1 MASNDKATE
10 ILTIRVVSTK
20 YDGSPRDSYDAQL
33 LDHTG
38 SMIRLKVP
46 AGTPVYDGRTNK
58 TVNADDNVIE
68 IYFLDRWYNV
78 WHMRE
83 HTVYPNLWY
92 ANVAKPAEFD
102 GETLSWVDLDLDV
115 RCYLDGSLAILDEDE
130 FKQNRVAMSYPDDLV
145 AEALEAQNE
154 ILMLGE
160 LGAFPFDHWA
170 QLKHLD
176 RGF

>member
-1 MASNDKATE
+1 MTDLK
-10 ILTIRVVSTK
+10 TIRVVSTK
-20 YDGSPRDSYDAQL
+20 YDGSLRDSYNALL
-33 LDHTG
+33 LDHVG

-46 AGTPVYDGRTNK
+46 SGTPILDGRTK
-58 TVNADDNVIE
+58 QTELSEDTAIE

-83 HTVYPNLWY
+83 HTTYPNLWY

-130 FKQNRVAMSYPDDLV
+130 FEQNRVAMSYPRDV
-145 AEALEAQNE
+145 VEEALEAQNE
-154 ILMLGE
+154 ILMLGQI
-160 LGAFPFDHWA
+160 GAFPFDHWG
-170 QLKHLD
+170 QLEHAK
-176 RGF
+176 RGE